1 VYGSLHS
8 TPDETPWADLAV
20 ELRGEVAAWLQQRAR
35 HERGRS
41 RPGPVRV
48 WLSGIGGSRRLRRRY
63 LKSFGAARRTLYVA
77 QGYFLPDRRIVRS
90 ITAAARRGVEVR
102 LVVAGSSD
110 VAFFPPATRRL
121 YRRLLQAGVRVSE
134 WSRSV
139 LHSKA
144 AAVDGERFLVGS
156 FNLDPFSLA
165 NREALA
171 EVGDR
176 SIAASGAA
184 WILARFEEG
193 EEITQDTIGRSTWTE
208 RLLLDWVG
216 GIFAAG
222 LRRLAARASADGRRR
237 SGTEEDGTR

>member
-41 RPGPVRV
+41 RPGPVRL

-139 LHSKA
+139 LHAKA

-156 FNLDPFSLA
+156 FNLDPLSLA

-237 SGTEEDGTR
+237 GGTEDDGTR